1 MVERRAT
8 LGILAHAVMILGV
21 LIVAFPL
28 YLAFVASTHTAQ
40 EIVQA
45 PMPLLPGSNFWESY
59 KTALFGGSGGQGS
72 TAPVARMMWVSLVT
86 ALVITF
92 GKISISLLSA
102 FAIVYFRFPLK
113 GFFFWAIFVTL
124 MLPVEVRIG
133 PTYQVV
139 SDLGMLNSYA
149 GLTIPLIASA
159 TATFLFR
166 QFFLTVPDELIE
178 AARMDGAGPMRFFWD
193 ILLPL
198 SKTSIAALFVIQFIY
213 GWNQY
218 LWPLLATTSEDMYPV
233 VIGIKRM
240 IAGGDSQNEWNV
252 VMATA
257 ILAMLPPAFV
267 VVLMQ
272 KWFVKGL
279 VDTEK

>member
-1 MVERRAT
+1 MA
-8 LGILAHAVMILGV
+8 
-21 LIVAFPL
+21 L
-28 YLAFVASTHTAQ
+28 YLAFVASTHTPQ
-40 EIVQA
+40 EIVQR
-45 PMPLLPGSNFWESY
+45 PMPLLPGSYFLESW
-59 KTALFGGSGGQGS
+59 KSALFGNSSGNGSH
-72 TAPVARMMWVSLVT
+72 APVARMMWISLVS
-86 ALVITF
+86 ALTITT
-92 GKISISLLSA
+92 GKIAISLLSA
-102 FAIVYFRFPLK
+102 FAVVYFRFPFKQLC
-113 GFFFWAIFVTL
+113 FWAIFVTL

-149 GLTIPLIASA
+149 GLTVPLMASA

-166 QFFLTVPDELIE
+166 QFFLTVPDELVE
-178 AARMDGAGPMRFFWD
+178 AARMDGAGPLRFFKD
-193 ILLPL
+193 VLLPL

-218 LWPLLATTSEDMYPV
+218 LWPLLSTTSEDMYPV
-233 VIGIKRM
+233 TIGIKRM
-240 IAGGDSQNEWNV
+240 IAGGDSGNEWNV

-257 ILAMLPPAFV
+257 LLAMIPPALV

>member
-1 MVERRAT
+1 MVERSRFLT
-8 LGILAHAVMILGV
+8 FLAHAVMILGV
-21 LIVAFPL
+21 IIVAFPL

-45 PMPLLPGSNFWESY
+45 PMPLLPGSNMWETY
-59 KTALFGGSGGQGS
+59 RKALLGGGAGAGS
-72 TAPVARMMWVSLVT
+72 TAPVAHMMWVSLVT

-102 FAIVYFRFPLK
+102 FAIVYFRFPFK
-113 GFFFWAIFVTL
+113 TFFFWAIFVTL

-166 QFFLTVPDELIE
+166 QFFMSVPDELVE
-178 AARMDGAGPMRFFWD
+178 ASRMDGANPMRFFID

-233 VIGIKRM
+233 VVGIKM
-240 IAGGDSQNEWNV
+240 MVAGGDSQNEWNV

-257 ILAMLPPAFV
+257 ILAMLPPALV

>member
-1 MVERRAT
+1 MVEHRT
-8 LGILAHAVMILGV
+8 SLGVLAHLVMILGIA
-21 LIVAFPL
+21 IVAFPL

-40 EIVQA
+40 EIIHA
-45 PMPLLPGSNFWESY
+45 PMPLLPGSHLWETY
-59 KTALFGGSGGQGS
+59 KTALLGGGDGAGS

-92 GKISISLLSA
+92 GKIAISLLSA
-102 FAIVYFRFPLK
+102 FAIVYFRFPFK
-113 GFFFWAIFVTL
+113 DFFFWSIFVTL

-133 PTYQVV
+133 PTYKVV

-166 QFFLTVPDELIE
+166 QFFLTVPDELVE

-240 IAGGDSQNEWNV
+240 IAGGDAANEWNV

-257 ILAMLPPAFV
+257 ILAMLPPALV

>member
-1 MVERRAT
+1 MVEKRGT
-8 LGILAHAVMILGV
+8 QGILAHVVMVLGV
-21 LIVAFPL
+21 IIVAFPL

-45 PMPLLPGSNFWESY
+45 PMPLLPGSNMIDSY
-59 KTALFGGSGGQGS
+59 KGALFGRESAAGSN
-72 TAPVARMMWVSLVT
+72 APVAHMMWVSFVT
-86 ALVITF
+86 AMTIAI
-92 GKISISLLSA
+92 GKIAISLLSA
-102 FAIVYFRFPLK
+102 FAIVYFKFRFRK
-113 GFFFWAIFVTL
+113 IVFWMIFITL
-124 MLPVEVRIG
+124 MLPVEVRIL
-133 PTYQVV
+133 PTYKVL
-139 SDLGMLNSYA
+139 SDLNLLNTYA
-149 GLTIPLIASA
+149 GLTVPLIASA

-166 QFFLTVPDELIE
+166 QFFMTVPDELTE
-178 AARMDGAGPMRFFWD
+178 ASRMDGASPMRFFFD
-193 ILLPL
+193 VLLPL

-218 LWPLLATTSEDMYPV
+218 LWPLLVATGEDMYPV
-233 VIGIKRM
+233 VVGIKLLM
-240 IAGGDSQNEWNV
+240 AGGDASNEWNV

-257 ILAMLPPAFV
+257 ILAMLPPALV

>member
-1 MVERRAT
+1 MVERSPT
-8 LGILAHAVMILGV
+8 LGLLAHAVMMIGV
-21 LIVAFPL
+21 LIIAFPL
-28 YLAFVASTHTAQ
+28 YLAFVASTHSAQ
-40 EIVQA
+40 DIVQA
-45 PMPLLPGSNFWESY
+45 PMPLLPGSHLWETY
-59 KTALFGGSGGQGS
+59 TAALFGRDVGAGS
-72 TAPVARMMWVSLVT
+72 TAPVLRMMTVSLIS
-86 ALVITF
+86 ALIITF
-92 GKISISLLSA
+92 GKIAISLLSA
-102 FAIVYFRFPLK
+102 FAVVYFRFPLR
-113 GFFFWAIFVTL
+113 GLCFWLIFITL
-124 MLPVEVRIG
+124 MLPVEVRIA

-139 SDLGMLNSYA
+139 ADLGMLNSYA

-166 QFFLTVPDELIE
+166 QFFLTVPDELVE
-178 AARMDGAGPMRFFWD
+178 AARMDGAGALRFFKD
-193 ILLPL
+193 ILVPL

-240 IAGGDSQNEWNV
+240 IAGGDGQNEWNI

-257 ILAMLPPAFV
+257 LLAMLPPALV
-267 VVLMQ
+267 VLLMQ

>member
-8 LGILAHAVMILGV
+8 LGILAHAIMILGV

-59 KTALFGGSGGQGS
+59 KTALFGGSGGHGS

-133 PTYQVV
+133 PTYKVV
-139 SDLGMLNSYA
+139 SDLGMLNTYA

-166 QFFLTVPDELIE
+166 QFFLTVPDELVE